1 MIMNMNYSQY
11 LFSCLFKLFN
21 SEFEQMAYD
30 IQFDE
35 ALYEY
40 ALFENSGFND
50 SNKGEYECIVEY
62 LTNKYGKR

>member
-1 MIMNMNYSQY
+1 
-11 LFSCLFKLFN
+11 
-21 SEFEQMAYD
+21 MAYD